1 MNLIPEKNA
10 LVCSTK
16 ASFHT
21 LNSFISSAGLERLM
35 EAEQSVNELR
45 VELREKEKVLEV
57 ANQKAE
63 EVLREVTAK
72 AQAAEKVKAQVQ
84 KVKDKA
90 QAIVDEIE
98 GDKKV
103 AESKLEAA
111 KPALEASEAAL
122 KVNVWSML
130 NHL

>member
-1 MNLIPEKNA
+1 
-10 LVCSTK
+10 
-16 ASFHT
+16 
-21 LNSFISSAGLERLM
+21 M

-45 VELREKEKVLEV
+45 GELKEKEKVLEV
-57 ANQKAE
+57 AKLKAG

-98 GDKKV
+98 QEKKV
-103 AESKLEAA
+103 AETKLEAA
-111 KPALEASEAAL
+111 KPALEAAEGAL
-122 KVNVWSML
+122 KVDVRSTPKTRL
-130 NHL
+130 N

>member
-1 MNLIPEKNA
+1 
-10 LVCSTK
+10 
-16 ASFHT
+16 
-21 LNSFISSAGLERLM
+21 M

-45 VELREKEKVLEV
+45 AELRDKEKVLEV
-57 ANQKAE
+57 ANKKAE
-63 EVLREVTAK
+63 EVLLEVTAK

-111 KPALEASEAAL
+111 KPALEAAEGAL
-122 KVNVWSML
+122 KVDVWMML